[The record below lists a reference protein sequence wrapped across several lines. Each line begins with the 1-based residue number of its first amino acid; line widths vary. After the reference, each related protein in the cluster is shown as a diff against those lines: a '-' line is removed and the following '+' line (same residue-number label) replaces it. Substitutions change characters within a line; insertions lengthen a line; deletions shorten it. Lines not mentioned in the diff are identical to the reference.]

1 MDGRFRPLRCPRSV
15 SRAGQQVDSIAR
27 NTVFAV
33 AVRITGIVFTAILTI
48 FLVRYL
54 GPREYGVFSL
64 AMGVGALM
72 TVPSDLGISMSAAR
86 FAAEL
91 RGDGGSVARVVSDA
105 FRLKLVV
112 GGLSSLGL
120 IVLADP
126 IASAY
131 GVPDLAWPLRF
142 LALAAFG
149 QSLMLLWA
157 TIFEALGRIS
167 VYLRVVVAESALEAS
182 LSIAIVLF
190 GTGATGAMVGRA
202 AAYAFA
208 AGYGLALITRTLGH
222 SVRPRRGGH
231 GHARRIAIYGSALVI
246 VDGAFTLFST
256 IDVLLI
262 GAILSVSDVGLF
274 QAAFMLAGLLYVIG
288 APVRS
293 AVAPRLTRG
302 AAGPDPEAL
311 ETALRYMVLVQGVVL
326 APLIVWAEPITRII
340 LGTDYLGSVD
350 TLRALA
356 PFALLTAVSPVLA
369 GSANYLGAAARRVPI
384 AIATVVVNAAIDV
397 ALLKK
402 IGIVASAIGT
412 DVAYALYVAAHLRL
426 CQDVAGLRLRPLVAP
441 FLGSLAAA
449 GGMALVLLV
458 FGTGEIAIPLVVV
471 GAALGIAVYTGILL
485 VTRQIPL
492 EDLTALGRR
501 LRRPRDARPA

>member
-1 MDGRFRPLRCPRSV
+1 V
-15 SRAGQQVDSIAR
+15 SRPDQQVDSIAR
-27 NTVFAV
+27 NAVFAV
-33 AVRITGIVFTAILTI
+33 AVKLTGTVFTGILTI

-54 GPREYGVFSL
+54 GPTEYGVFAL

-91 RGDGGSVARVVSDA
+91 RGDGASVAQVVSDA

-120 IVLADP
+120 ILLADP

-142 LALAAFG
+142 LALAVFG

-167 VYLRVVVAESALEAS
+167 VYLRVVVAESAIEAG
-182 LSIAIVLF
+182 LSIALVLF

-208 AGYGLALITRTLGH
+208 AGFGLALITRTIGR
-222 SVRPRRGGH
+222 SVRPRRAGH

-262 GAILSVSDVGLF
+262 GAILSVSAVGLF
-274 QAAFMLAGLLYVIG
+274 QAAYMLAGLLYFVG

-302 AAGPDPEAL
+302 AAGPDHEAL

-326 APLIVWAEPITRII
+326 APLIVWAEPIIRII

-356 PFALLTAVSPVLA
+356 PFALLTTVSPVLA
-369 GSANYLGAAARRVPI
+369 GAANYLGAAARRVPI
-384 AIATVVVNAAIDV
+384 AIAAVVVNAAIDV
-397 ALLKK
+397 ALLNE
-402 IGIVASAIGT
+402 IGIIAAAIGT
-412 DVAYALYVAAHLRL
+412 DVAYALYVAGHLRI
-426 CQDVAGLRLRPLVAP
+426 CRDVAGLRLRPLVPP

-458 FGTGEIAIPLVVV
+458 FGTGEIAVPLVVV
-471 GAALGIAVYTGILL
+471 GGALGTAVYAAILL
-485 VTRQIPL
+485 ATRQITMA
-492 EDLTALGRR
+492 ELTALGRR
-501 LRRPRDARPA
+501 LRPPRDARPA